1 MDPLTVGKR
10 IRALREAKSLK
21 QQQLARLCHMDPGQ
35 LSRYEADEMK
45 PGYDALR
52 AVASALE
59 VRVGYLFGEIP
70 ELEELQPWQVATRES
85 LAAFLAQV
93 PSAERL
99 GQRYQDTVDL
109 PAASRTVQGWK
120 DLDELILRSLGRKQ

>member
-1 MDPLTVGKR
+1 MATLSLGKR
-10 IRALREAKSLK
+10 IRTLREAKNLK

-52 AVASALE
+52 ALAFALE

-70 ELEELQPWQVATRES
+70 ELEELQPWEVATRES
-85 LAAFLAQV
+85 LLTFLTNVPAGERRAQRFRNMV
-93 PSAERL
+93 EAPTA
-99 GQRYQDTVDL
+99 
-109 PAASRTVQGWK
+109 PRTVQAWRN
-120 DLDELILRSLGRKQ
+120 LEELILLGLGKKQ